1 MTVTRIKNNQITDG
15 SILANTKLADYTITS
30 TKIANNFTYG
40 SDLTI
45 TGNLTVQGEVT
56 AIDTIDLV
64 VEDPLILLA
73 RDQTGSPAL
82 DIGFIGKRG
91 NEDNI
96 AFVWD
101 ENTDKF
107 AAAFTTSE
115 VTNSTITI
123 NSYERRLYWQRGYFR

>member
-73 RDQTGSPAL
+73 RDQTGSPAP
-82 DIGFIGKRG
+82 
-91 NEDNI
+91 
-96 AFVWD
+96 
-101 ENTDKF
+101 
-107 AAAFTTSE
+107 
-115 VTNSTITI
+115 
-123 NSYERRLYWQRGYFR
+123 